1 VRDNY
6 RCVGNGKKA
15 QVRCRTSHEGSEG
28 EYKYSSALSLTSALD
43 GVGGLRHAPA
53 ALPPGKRLVT
63 HCTGGCVGS
72 VVGLDGCGKSRL
84 HQASIPDRPAS
95 SESLYQ
101 LRYPGCCVGW
111 NLQFHVRSGNVVNH
125 SQNFV
130 SGPSVIIVVN
140 RRPNL
145 GIPHPTGRFAS
156 CQECTHLNGCVLL
169 LQAILRD
176 SVVSV
181 EIEVKPHN
189 LVPDTNCFIDYLSQL
204 QIIAQAGPA
213 QQHYYTLMVPLVGK

>member
-1 VRDNY
+1 MGWVVNAMLRPLCLRERDSLLIVQEAGWARWSVWTVVENLAST
-6 RCVGNGKKA
+6 RL
-15 QVRCRTSHEGSEG
+15 RSRTVQPV
-28 EYKYSSALSLTSALD
+28 SS
-43 GVGGLRHAPA
+43 
-53 ALPPGKRLVT
+53 
-63 HCTGGCVGS
+63 
-72 VVGLDGCGKSRL
+72 
-84 HQASIPDRPAS
+84 
-95 SESLYQ
+95 
-101 LRYPGCCVGW
+101 RYPGCCVGW
-111 NLQFHVRSGNVVNH
+111 NLLFHVRSGNVVNH
-125 SQNFV
+125 SQNVV
-130 SGPSVIIVVN
+130 SGPWVIIVVN